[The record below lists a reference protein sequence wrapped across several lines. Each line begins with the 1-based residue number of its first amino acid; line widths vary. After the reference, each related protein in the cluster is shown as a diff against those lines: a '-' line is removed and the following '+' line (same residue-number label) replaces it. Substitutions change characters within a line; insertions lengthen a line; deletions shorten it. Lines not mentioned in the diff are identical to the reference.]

1 MNDLS
6 TSVTHFISLLLVVDL
21 TEQWY
26 LTDMVE
32 TLFMDFYA
40 CPGVTKRSVQHKVS
54 KILVTLFGAEEKGVG
69 RKKKSYYKDLS
80 GSNIMYPGKTSL
92 TASYNEVGEF
102 VTRFPSGSKVAYFR
116 SFSCY
121 IHTGMLLKMK
131 CGRKLLLE
139 MNVEPS
145 VTNRKEA
152 AFIEINEINE
162 VLLRDPGR
170 VIIDNECLFE
180 KETNGVDV
188 LAAIYTWARLRG
200 RSVENDLNDFN
211 CDHLVTL
218 FMTGVAKWT
227 TYTTVS
233 GLGRFTTQF
242 DLEGEVSRMDIQDI
256 HKKMP

>member
-1 MNDLS
+1 M
-6 TSVTHFISLLLVVDL
+6 
-21 TEQWY
+21 
-26 LTDMVE
+26 
-32 TLFMDFYA
+32 TLINF
-40 CPGVTKRSVQHKVS
+40 CGTIGS
-54 KILVTLFGAEEKGVG
+54 G
-69 RKKKSYYKDLS
+69 KSS
-80 GSNIMYPGKTSL
+80 II
-92 TASYNEVGEF
+92 
-102 VTRFPSGSKVAYFR
+102 PSGSKVAYFR

-131 CGRKLLLE
+131 RGRKLLLE

-200 RSVENDLNDFN
+200 RSVDA
-211 CDHLVTL
+211 TL
-218 FMTGVAKWT
+218 LT
-227 TYTTVS
+227 
-233 GLGRFTTQF
+233 
-242 DLEGEVSRMDIQDI
+242 
-256 HKKMP
+256 

>member
-1 MNDLS
+1 
-6 TSVTHFISLLLVVDL
+6 
-21 TEQWY
+21 
-26 LTDMVE
+26 
-32 TLFMDFYA
+32 MDFYA

-54 KILVTLFGAEEKGVG
+54 KILVTLFAAEVKGVG
-69 RKKKSYYKDLS
+69 RKKKSYYKVKLNLDLS

-92 TASYNEVGEF
+92 TATYNEVGEF

-200 RSVENDLNDFN
+200 RSVDA
-211 CDHLVTL
+211 TL
-218 FMTGVAKWT
+218 LT
-227 TYTTVS
+227 
-233 GLGRFTTQF
+233 
-242 DLEGEVSRMDIQDI
+242 
-256 HKKMP
+256 